1 MVQEK
6 VPYPLIENEVHFDY
20 VQSSGP
26 GGQNVN
32 KVETAVQ
39 LRFDILNSP
48 SLPEHVKLRLI
59 QIGGKRVTDDGIL
72 IITAQR
78 YRTQDQNREDAIL
91 RFKAW
96 IVKASYI
103 PAMRRATRPTRAA
116 RLRRLQSKKLHSQKK
131 LYRKKPGI
139 DG

>member
-1 MVQEK
+1 MIQEK
-6 VPYPLIENEVHFDY
+6 EPFPLIENEVHFDY

-48 SLPEHVKLRLI
+48 SLPEHVKHRLI

-78 YRTQDQNREDAIL
+78 YRTQEQNRVDAIL

-96 IVKASYI
+96 IEKASYT
-103 PAMRRATRPTRAA
+103 PTRRRATRPTRAA
-116 RLRRLQSKKLHSQKK
+116 QLRRLKSKKLHSQKK
-131 LYRKKPGI
+131 EHRKRPEL